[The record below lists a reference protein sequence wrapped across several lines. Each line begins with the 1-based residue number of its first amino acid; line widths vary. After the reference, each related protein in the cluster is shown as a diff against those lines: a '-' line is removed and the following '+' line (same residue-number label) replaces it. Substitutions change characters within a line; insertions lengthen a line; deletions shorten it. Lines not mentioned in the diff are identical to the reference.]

1 MTKKINKLQIS
12 KFQIL
17 TILSTSELVRL
28 LRQKNSKTQQNTNFK
43 TPNSYY
49 FVNVCGRDFAALNS
63 LFGGGLDVGGGI
75 LGSMSS
81 H

>member
-1 MTKKINKLQIS
+1 MTKKPQ
-12 KFQIL
+12 
-17 TILSTSELVRL
+17 
-28 LRQKNSKTQQNTNFK
+28 KTQQNTNFK
-43 TPNSYY
+43 IPNSYN

-75 LGSMSS
+75 LGSMGS

>member
-1 MTKKINKLQIS
+1 MTKKSKKSKKIQIS
-12 KFQIL
+12 KLKI
-17 TILSTSELVRL
+17 
-28 LRQKNSKTQQNTNFK
+28 KNSYN
-43 TPNSYY
+43 

-75 LGSMSS
+75 LGSMGS